1 VNDTSTPCED
11 WETIFGGGAPGG
23 PAFTCDNFG
32 VGGTATAVACFSE
45 RTTPN
50 ASIFTGGGS
59 KDQIDIPQ
67 WLGKDGSV
75 PDKDNIVTAFA
86 ARYTVGANTILYFG
100 ADRFSN
106 NGDAQIGFWF
116 FQNAVTFCG
125 VSPLPEGC
133 TPADAAAGRFLGT
146 HKDGDILILSNFKGG
161 GDETNI
167 QALQVANYN
176 PADGS
181 FIFTPLTAT
190 VSGDTFSCNQAD
202 TICAATNCPARDAR
216 GNCTGTDISLDP
228 LFKDKGNTTPQ
239 GRYAPVEFFEGGLN
253 LSAFGLGGECFASF
267 LVETRASTSLD
278 SVLKDFVL
286 QNFEACEAS
295 VTTDVHDASDN
306 VIGTGMAGVAVGTA
320 VHDKAT
326 VTGQTGVAAPQGT
339 VTFSFFDNG
348 TCAGDPVEPLAC
360 EINVL
365 LSEVLGTTPPSAA
378 VDNSACTRTPGVGL
392 HAYRAHYNGQD
403 PFPAADGPC
412 EPFEI
417 LRVAS
422 AIDTDIVLDGGPPF
436 TVITDTLIDLSTN
449 ASVAVQDK
457 ATVTCTGGN
466 IPTGTVTFTRYSNGD
481 CTGTPTEDKCD
492 GSGCPLD
499 SSGIALSTPFDLG
512 ANAISY
518 TANYIPDANSP
529 CTGTLG
535 TQCEPVCAIRKLR
548 P

>member
-1 VNDTSTPCED
+1 VNDTSCED

-67 WLGKDGSV
+67 WQGKDGSV

-100 ADRFSN
+100 ADRFAN
-106 NGDAQIGFWF
+106 NGDAQLGFWF
-116 FQNAVTFCG
+116 FQNPVAFCG

-133 TPADAAAGRFLGT
+133 TPEDAAAGRFLGT
-146 HKDGDILILSNFKGG
+146 HKDGDILILSNFSGG
-161 GDETNI
+161 GTVTNI
-167 QALQVANYN
+167 QALQVTGYD
-176 PADGS
+176 PTDGS
-181 FIFTPLTAT
+181 FTFSPLTAI
-190 VSGDTFSCNQAD
+190 VSGDTSSCNQAD
-202 TICAATNCPARDAR
+202 TICAATNCPVVDNR
-216 GNCTGTDISLDP
+216 GNCTGTIPSLDP
-228 LFKDKGNTTPQ
+228 LFKDKGNVTPQ
-239 GRYAPVEFFEGGLN
+239 GQYAPVEFFEGGLN

-295 VTTDVHDASDN
+295 VTTDVHDASHN
-306 VIGTGMAGVAVGTA
+306 VIGTGMAGVAVGTV

-348 TCAGDPVEPLAC
+348 TCAGDPVTPLAC
-360 EINVL
+360 EINVP
-365 LSEVLGTTPPSAA
+365 LSEVPGTTPPSAA
-378 VDNSACTRTPGVGL
+378 ADDSTCSRTPGVGL

-412 EPFEI
+412 EPFQI
-417 LRVAS
+417 LPVAS
-422 AIDTDIVLDGGPPF
+422 QITTDIVLVEGGSP
-436 TVITDTLIDLSTN
+436 ITDTLIDLAAN

-466 IPTGTVTFTRYSNGD
+466 IPTGTVTFTRYSDGA
-481 CTGTPTEDKCD
+481 CTGTPTTDNCG
-492 GSGCPLD
+492 GSGCQLN
-499 SSGIALSTPFDLG
+499 SGIALSTPFDLG
-512 ANAISY
+512 PNAISY
-518 TANYIPDANSP
+518 TADYFPDANSP

-535 TQCEPVCAIRKLR
+535 TQCEPVCAIRKLN
-548 P
+548 PTP